1 MFIKQYAFRWF
12 VMAALVF
19 TLVAPAAWAEGGHK
33 VSPEEEA
40 KLLAI
45 LRSDAPA
52 ADKAIA
58 CKRLAI
64 DGSSA
69 AVPDLAKLLT
79 DLELASWA
87 RIALEA
93 IPGAAADDAL
103 RTASDTLQGKLLV
116 GVINSIGVRRDAGAG
131 EQLRARLTDSDAQVA
146 AAAAVALGR
155 IGDAAAIEALR
166 GQLAIEPMAVRS
178 AVAEGL
184 VLCAERLQAD
194 GNAAMATKIY
204 DEVRKADV
212 PKPRVSEATRGAI
225 LARGQD
231 GIPLLMEQLQSPDEG
246 LFQVALGTARE
257 FAGGEVDRVL
267 ADQVAQA
274 TPERGALILQ
284 AMADRPKTIDLA
296 RVLQFAAS
304 GSKPVR
310 IAAVGALGRVGNE
323 SCLAT
328 LLDAGTDPDAE
339 LATSANAALAA
350 LPGEKVNAQIVALLP
365 TSAGAKYRLLIDT
378 VGQRRI
384 EATPLLVKALEH
396 ADAATRAVALTALG
410 KTVGAKDLPVLI
422 AQVVAPAHAADRE
435 VAERALKEASVR
447 MPDREACATELAAA
461 VDRASTAATKGAVLE
476 VLAAVGGAK
485 ALEAVGAAAKSSDP
499 QLQDVSTR
507 ALGEWMTEDAAP
519 VLLDL
524 AKTIGEDKYK
534 VRALRGYIRIARQF
548 VLPEEQRVEMCQ
560 QALAVAQ
567 QPAEKK
573 LVLDVLKRYPSVAT
587 LKMAVAAMP
596 DAELKAAA
604 TAATLAIAQ
613 KLVKNHVDVSE
624 ILAGADFEPMKV
636 SIVKAEYG
644 ADSTWKDVTE
654 ALVKQLG
661 DSPLVKLPDGYN
673 ACFGGDPAPG
683 VAKQLKI
690 QYEISGKPGEA
701 SFAEDAVVLLPMPK

>member
-1 MFIKQYAFRWF
+1 MFINQYAFRWF
-12 VMAALVF
+12 VMAALLF
-19 TLVAPAAWAEGGHK
+19 ALVAPAAWAEGGHK

-40 KLLAI
+40 KSLAI

-58 CKRLAI
+58 CKLLAI

-79 DLELASWA
+79 DAELASWA

-93 IPGAAADDAL
+93 IPGAAADEAL

-131 EQLRARLTDSDAQVA
+131 ERLRARLKDGDAQVA

-204 DEVRKADV
+204 DAVRKADV
-212 PKPRVSEATRGAI
+212 PKPRVFEATRGAI
-225 LARGQD
+225 LARGQE

-257 FAGGEVDRVL
+257 FAGGEVDGAL

-284 AMADRPKTIDLA
+284 AMADRSKTIDLA

-310 IAAVGALGRVGNE
+310 IAAIGALGRVGNE

-328 LLDAGTDPDAE
+328 LLDAGTDAE
-339 LATSANAALAA
+339 LATAANAALAA

-396 ADAATRAVALTALG
+396 ADAATRAAALTALG

-422 AQVVAPAHAADRE
+422 AQVVAPTHAADRE
-435 VAERALKEASVR
+435 AAERALKEASVR

-485 ALEAVGAAAKSSDP
+485 ALEAVGAAAKNSDP

-567 QPAEKK
+567 QPSEKK

-613 KLVKNHVDVSE
+613 KLVKNNVDVSE

>member
-1 MFIKQYAFRWF
+1 
-12 VMAALVF
+12 
-19 TLVAPAAWAEGGHK
+19 
-33 VSPEEEA
+33 
-40 KLLAI
+40 
-45 LRSDAPA
+45 
-52 ADKAIA
+52 
-58 CKRLAI
+58 
-64 DGSSA
+64 
-69 AVPDLAKLLT
+69 
-79 DLELASWA
+79 
-87 RIALEA
+87 
-93 IPGAAADDAL
+93 
-103 RTASDTLQGKLLV
+103 
-116 GVINSIGVRRDAGAG
+116 
-131 EQLRARLTDSDAQVA
+131 
-146 AAAAVALGR
+146 
-155 IGDAAAIEALR
+155 
-166 GQLAIEPMAVRS
+166 
-178 AVAEGL
+178 
-184 VLCAERLQAD
+184 
-194 GNAAMATKIY
+194 
-204 DEVRKADV
+204 
-212 PKPRVSEATRGAI
+212 
-225 LARGQD
+225 
-231 GIPLLMEQLQSPDEG
+231 
-246 LFQVALGTARE
+246 
-257 FAGGEVDRVL
+257 
-267 ADQVAQA
+267 
-274 TPERGALILQ
+274 
-284 AMADRPKTIDLA
+284 MADRSKTIDLA

-310 IAAVGALGRVGNE
+310 IAAIGALGRVGNE

-339 LATSANAALAA
+339 LATAASAALAA

-396 ADAATRAVALTALG
+396 ADAATRAAALTALG

-422 AQVVAPAHAADRE
+422 AQVVAPTHAADRE
-435 VAERALKEASVR
+435 AAERALKEASVR

-461 VDRASTAATKGAVLE
+461 VDRATTAATKGAVLE

-485 ALEAVGAAAKSSDP
+485 ALEAVGTAAKSSDP

-507 ALGEWMTEDAAP
+507 ALWEWMTEDAAP

-596 DAELKAAA
+596 DADLKAAA
-604 TAATLAIAQ
+604 TAATLAVAQ
-613 KLVKNHVDVSE
+613 KLVKSNVDVSE